1 MSKRR
6 AASVLM
12 FSRNHGFRGHVP
24 PMVVTLAGTGTV
36 SSAGVMTI
44 LAASTG
50 TWASWQAFLT
60 VSQGTNI
67 GTLVGTYQAADFPI

>member
-36 SSAGVMTI
+36 SSAGVITI
-44 LAASTG
+44 LANSTG
-50 TWASWQAFLT
+50 TWASWVAYLT
-60 VSQGTNI
+60 VSSGTNI
-67 GTLVGTYQAADFPI
+67 GTVVGTFGGNDFPI